1 MKRTSALVFIA
12 AAVSLMLAVWV
23 PGLWLEFLISAI
35 ILFLTGA
42 FLLGASETEGTHR

>member
-1 MKRTSALVFIA
+1 MKLIPALVFIM

-23 PGLWLEFLISAI
+23 PGLWLQFLISAI

-42 FLLGASETEGTHR
+42 FLLGVDEKEKTRR

>member
-1 MKRTSALVFIA
+1 MKIMSAFVFIM

-23 PGLWLEFLISAI
+23 PGLWLQFLISAI

-42 FLLGASETEGTHR
+42 FLLGASESEETRR

>member
-1 MKRTSALVFIA
+1 MKLIPALVFIM

-23 PGLWLEFLISAI
+23 PGLWLQFLISAI

-42 FLLGASETEGTHR
+42 FLLGASESEGTRR

>member
-1 MKRTSALVFIA
+1 MKLIPALVFIM

-23 PGLWLEFLISAI
+23 PGLWLQFLISAI

-42 FLLGASETEGTHR
+42 FLLGVDEQEKTRR